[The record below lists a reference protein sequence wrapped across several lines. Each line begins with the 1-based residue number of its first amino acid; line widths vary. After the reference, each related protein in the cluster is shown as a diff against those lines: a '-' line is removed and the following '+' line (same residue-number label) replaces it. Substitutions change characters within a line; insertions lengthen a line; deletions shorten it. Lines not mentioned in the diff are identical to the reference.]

1 MKRDVRST
9 VLHITGLP
17 VDVVMQLRALSAGLR
32 KPMNAIVK
40 DALEYYVMSER
51 VLIILRRIEAL
62 EAEEREHNNP

>member
-1 MKRDVRST
+1 MKRDVRNT
-9 VLHITGLP
+9 ELRIKGLP
-17 VDVVMQLRALSAGLR
+17 VDVVMQLRALKEGLR

-62 EAEEREHNNP
+62 EKEGEKQ